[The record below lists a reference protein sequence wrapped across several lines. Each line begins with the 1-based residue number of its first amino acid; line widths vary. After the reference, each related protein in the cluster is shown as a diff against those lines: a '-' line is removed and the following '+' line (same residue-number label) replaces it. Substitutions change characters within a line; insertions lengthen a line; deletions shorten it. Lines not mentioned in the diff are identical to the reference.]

1 MNVWV
6 CCQWFNVAFCICIK
20 YNEWNS
26 ISCCCEKQQQ
36 QQKLEDDCMILYG
49 IGPIFLCW
57 FCFARWFWTFALIT
71 ILCLSRNICIWS
83 TFMSLLHRNPKCR
96 RHTNNPPEKSTK
108 TKAHKQMNSIQ
119 RKTTAYAYLFCRYS
133 MRNKNSTNWT
143 CFRLNNIV
151 LKINFFA
158 TRSSLLLDGWR
169 GQSKRQ
175 TVCDAMNKNTQ
186 THNQTK

>member
-1 MNVWV
+1 MKFYKLLLRETTTTTKIGRWLYDFIRHWANFFVLVLFCTLVLNVRLNHHFV
-6 CCQWFNVAFCICIK
+6 PIAQHLHMK
-20 YNEWNS
+20 Y
-26 ISCCCEKQQQ
+26 IHV
-36 QQKLEDDCMILYG
+36 
-49 IGPIFLCW
+49 P
-57 FCFARWFWTFALIT
+57 FA
-71 ILCLSRNICIWS
+71 SKS
-83 TFMSLLHRNPKCR
+83 KMQ
-96 RHTNNPPEKSTK
+96 HTNNPPEKSTK